1 MFLLV
6 NANFLNDIQI
16 KAEPLAWDSV
26 IFVTIVF
33 TTKLQK
39 KKKRN
44 SFYWTAHALWLKWVT
59 FWKTNPQCLFIGTA
73 DTWFGLFQLLA
84 DTNNLE
90 YHLDGWAELFLW

>member
-33 TTKLQK
+33 TTKLQ
-39 KKKRN
+39 
-44 SFYWTAHALWLKWVT
+44 
-59 FWKTNPQCLFIGTA
+59 
-73 DTWFGLFQLLA
+73 
-84 DTNNLE
+84 
-90 YHLDGWAELFLW
+90 